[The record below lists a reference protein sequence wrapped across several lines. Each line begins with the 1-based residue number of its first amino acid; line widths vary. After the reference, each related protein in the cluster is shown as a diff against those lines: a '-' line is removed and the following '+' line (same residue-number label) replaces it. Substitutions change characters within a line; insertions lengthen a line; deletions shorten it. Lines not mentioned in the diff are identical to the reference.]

1 LDVVGD
7 PLGVRGV
14 ANVVIGFAGR
24 DVSSI
29 REWGRGVE
37 AEADIRPEPAVGE
50 RKRQPVGVVR
60 GIPAGHVGAHSFG
73 EVRRCGIKVD
83 LDKVP

>member
-1 LDVVGD
+1 MDVVGD

-14 ANVVIGFAGR
+14 ANVVIGFGR
-24 DVSSI
+24 RDMSSI
-29 REWGRGVE
+29 REWGQGIEV
-37 AEADIRPEPAVGE
+37 EADIRPEPAVGE
-50 RKRQPVGVVR
+50 RKRQPVSVVR